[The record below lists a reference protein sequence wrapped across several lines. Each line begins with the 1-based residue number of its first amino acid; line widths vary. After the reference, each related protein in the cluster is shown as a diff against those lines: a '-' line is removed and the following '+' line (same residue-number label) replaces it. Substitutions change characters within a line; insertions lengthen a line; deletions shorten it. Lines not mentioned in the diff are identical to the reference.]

1 MASTLGLVLN
11 FLIFPGLLFTAV
23 VGLATTW
30 VDRKV
35 SARVQ
40 WRVGP
45 PWYQPFADML
55 KLLGK
60 EIVVPEGAKRTGF
73 LLAPLAG
80 FAAVGVV
87 STMLWL
93 ANMGG
98 RGFMGDLIGV
108 IYLLTI
114 PSLGIILGAS
124 ASSNPLASVGAS
136 REMKLVLAYELPF
149 VIAIFTA
156 VTAIGKATGEWTL
169 KLDSIISA
177 QAVDGV
183 LLGNASCIIAFI
195 VVILC
200 AQAKLTYP
208 PFDIPEAETE
218 IMDGTHM
225 EYSGAAL
232 AVVKI
237 TQAMMLFTL
246 PVFFITIFWG
256 GLQLTGWGLLYT
268 IVKYLIIITII
279 VLIKNTNPRVRIDQ
293 AVRFFWGP
301 VTVLAIIGMV
311 LAVFGL

>member
-1 MASTLGLVLN
+1 MASTLNMVLY

-23 VGLATTW
+23 VGLLTTW
-30 VDRKV
+30 IDRKV

-45 PWYQPFADML
+45 PWYQPFADIL

-80 FAAVGVV
+80 LAAVTVV
-87 STMLWL
+87 SMMLWL
-93 ANMGG
+93 ANMQGA
-98 RGFMGDLIGV
+98 GFVGDLIAV

-114 PSLGIILGAS
+114 PSIGMIIGAS

-136 REMKLVLAYELPF
+136 REMKLILAYELPF

-156 VTAIGKATGEWTL
+156 VSKVSPMSLELGAIL
-169 KLDSIISA
+169 QH
-177 QAVDGV
+177 QASNGV
-183 LLGNASCIIAFI
+183 LLGHPSCIIAFI
-195 VVILC
+195 VALLC
-200 AQAKLTYP
+200 MQAKLTYP

-218 IMDGTHM
+218 LMDGTHM
-225 EYSGAAL
+225 EYSGPVL
-232 AVVKI
+232 GAVKV

-246 PVFFITIFWG
+246 PIFFITLFWG
-256 GLQLTGWGLLYT
+256 GLQFTGWGLLYT
-268 IVKYLIIITII
+268 IIKYVII
-279 VLIKNTNPRVRIDQ
+279 VTVAILIKNTNPRVRIDQ

-301 VTVLAIIGMV
+301 VTVLAIIGIV
-311 LAVFGL
+311 LALAGH

>member
-1 MASTLGLVLN
+1 MTSTLGMVLN
-11 FLIFPGLLFTAV
+11 FLIFPGLLFTAA
-23 VGLATTW
+23 VGLLTTW

-45 PWYQPFADML
+45 PWYQPFADFL
-55 KLLGK
+55 KLMGK
-60 EIVVPEGAKRTGF
+60 EIVIPEGAKRTGF

-80 FAAVGVV
+80 LAAVTIV
-87 STMLWL
+87 SMMLWL
-93 ANMGG
+93 ANL
-98 RGFMGDLIGV
+98 RGAGFVGDLVGV

-114 PSLGIILGAS
+114 PSLGMIIGAA

-156 VTAIGKATGEWTL
+156 VTKVVPMTLRLDGIVQYQAAT
-169 KLDSIISA
+169 
-177 QAVDGV
+177 GV

-195 VVILC
+195 VAILC

-218 IMDGTHM
+218 LMDGTHM

-232 AVVKI
+232 AVVKL

-246 PVFFITIFWG
+246 PVLFITIFWG
-256 GLQLTGWGLLYT
+256 GLVVTGWGLLYT
-268 IVKYLIIITII
+268 IVKYLLIVTII

-301 VTVLAIIGMV
+301 VTVLAIIGML
-311 LAVFGL
+311 LAVAGL

>member
-1 MASTLGLVLN
+1 MAATLNMVLN
-11 FLIFPGLLFTAV
+11 FLIFPGLLFTAA
-23 VGLATTW
+23 VGLLTAW

-45 PWYQPFADML
+45 PWYQPFADIL

-60 EIVVPEGAKRTGF
+60 EIVIPEGARKTGF

-80 FAAVGVV
+80 LAAVGVV

-93 ANMGG
+93 VNM
-98 RGFMGDLIGV
+98 RGAGFVGDLIGV

-114 PSLGIILGAS
+114 PSLGMIIGAS

-136 REMKLVLAYELPF
+136 REMKLILAYELPF

-156 VTAIGKATGEWTL
+156 VSKVVPMSLRLDAIIGY
-169 KLDSIISA
+169 
-177 QAVDGV
+177 QAAHGV

-195 VVILC
+195 VSILC
-200 AQAKLTYP
+200 MQAKLTYP

-218 IMDGTHM
+218 LMDGTHM
-225 EYSGAAL
+225 EYSGPAL
-232 AVVKI
+232 AVVKL

-246 PVFFITIFWG
+246 PIFLITVFWG

-268 IVKYLIIITII
+268 VVKYVIIVTIA

-301 VTVLAIIGMV
+301 VTVLAIIGMI
-311 LAVFGL
+311 LAIAGF

>member
-11 FLIFPGLLFTAV
+11 YLIFPGLLFTAV
-23 VGLATTW
+23 FGLLTTW

-45 PWYQPFADML
+45 PWYQPFADVL
-55 KLLGK
+55 KLLAK
-60 EIVVPEGAKRTGF
+60 EIVIPAGARRTGF

-93 ANMGG
+93 ANM
-98 RGFMGDLIGV
+98 RGAGFVGDLIGV

-114 PSLGIILGAS
+114 PSLGMIIGAS
-124 ASSNPLASVGAS
+124 ASGNPLASVGAS

-149 VIAIFTA
+149 VIAVFTA
-156 VTAIGKATGEWTL
+156 VTKISPMTL
-169 KLDSIISA
+169 KLENIIA
-177 QAVDGV
+177 YQEMNGV
-183 LLGNASCIIAFI
+183 LLGNLSCIIAF
-195 VVILC
+195 VVAILC

-232 AVVKI
+232 AVVKV

-246 PVFFITIFWG
+246 PVFFITLFWG
-256 GLQLTGWGLLYT
+256 GLQFTGWGLIYT
-268 IVKYLIIITII
+268 IIKYVIIITII

-293 AVRFFWGP
+293 AVKFFWGP

-311 LAVFGL
+311 LAVVGL

>member
-11 FLIFPGLLFTAV
+11 YLIFPGLLFTAV
-23 VGLATTW
+23 VGLLTTW

-45 PWYQPFADML
+45 PWYQPFADVL
-55 KLLGK
+55 KLLAK
-60 EIVVPEGAKRTGF
+60 EIVIPAGARRTGF

-93 ANMGG
+93 ANM
-98 RGFMGDLIGV
+98 RGAGFVGDLIGV

-114 PSLGIILGAS
+114 PSLGMIIGAS
-124 ASSNPLASVGAS
+124 ASGNPLASVGAS

-156 VTAIGKATGEWTL
+156 VTKVMPMTL
-169 KLDSIISA
+169 RLENIVA
-177 QAVDGV
+177 YQEMNGV
-183 LLGNASCIIAFI
+183 LLGNLSCIIAF
-195 VVILC
+195 VVAILC

-246 PVFFITIFWG
+246 PVFFITLFWG
-256 GLQLTGWGLLYT
+256 GLQFTAWGLIYT
-268 IVKYLIIITII
+268 IIKYVIIITII

-293 AVRFFWGP
+293 AVKFFWGP

-311 LAVFGL
+311 LAVVGL

>member
-23 VGLATTW
+23 VGLLTQW

-45 PWYQPFADML
+45 PWFQPFADIL

-60 EIVVPEGAKRTGF
+60 EIVIPEGARRTGF

-80 FAAVGVV
+80 LAAVGVV

-93 ANMGG
+93 ANIQGS
-98 RGFMGDLIGV
+98 GFVGDLIGV
-108 IYLLTI
+108 LYLLTI
-114 PSLGIILGAS
+114 PSLGIIIGAS

-156 VTAIGKATGEWTL
+156 VTKVSPMTL
-169 KLDSIISA
+169 RLDGILDY
-177 QAVDGV
+177 QAANGV
-183 LLGNASCIIAFI
+183 LLGNVSCIIAF
-195 VVILC
+195 VVAVLC
-200 AQAKLTYP
+200 AQAKLTYA

-218 IMDGTHM
+218 LMDGTHM

-232 AVVKI
+232 AVVKLS
-237 TQAMMLFTL
+237 QAMMLFTL
-246 PVFFITIFWG
+246 PIFFITIFWG
-256 GLQLTGWGLLYT
+256 GLVLTGWGILYT
-268 IVKYLIIITII
+268 IVKYVIIVTII

-311 LAVFGL
+311 LAIVGL

>member
-1 MASTLGLVLN
+1 MATTLTMVLHY
-11 FLIFPGLLFTAV
+11 LIFPGLVFTAA
-23 VGLATTW
+23 VGLLTTW

-45 PWYQPFADML
+45 PWYQPFADVL
-55 KLLGK
+55 KLIGK
-60 EIVVPEGAKRTGF
+60 EVVIPEGAKRTGF

-80 FAAVGVV
+80 LAAVGVV
-87 STMLWL
+87 STILWM
-93 ANMGG
+93 ASIQG
-98 RGFMGDLIGV
+98 RGFVGDLIGV

-114 PSLGIILGAS
+114 PSLGMIIGAS
-124 ASSNPLASVGAS
+124 ASGNPLSSIGAS
-136 REMKLVLAYELPF
+136 REMKLILAYELPF

-156 VTAIGKATGEWTL
+156 VTKISPMTL
-169 KLDSIISA
+169 KINDILA
-177 QAVDGV
+177 FQAADGV
-183 LLGNASCIIAFI
+183 LLGNPSCIIAF
-195 VVILC
+195 VVTILC
-200 AQAKLTYP
+200 VQAKLTYP

-218 IMDGTHM
+218 LMDGTHM

-232 AVVKI
+232 AVVKV

-246 PVFFITIFWG
+246 PVFLITIFWG

-268 IVKYLIIITII
+268 IVKYLIIVTII

-301 VTVLAIIGMV
+301 VTVLAIIGMI
-311 LAVFGL
+311 LAVVGL

>member
-11 FLIFPGLLFTAV
+11 FLIFPGLLFTAI
-23 VGLATTW
+23 VGLLTQW
-30 VDRKV
+30 IDRKV

-45 PWYQPFADML
+45 PWYQPFADIL

-60 EIVVPEGAKRTGF
+60 EIIIPDGAQRTGF
-73 LLAPLAG
+73 LFAPLAG
-80 FAAVGVV
+80 LAAVGVV

-93 ANMGG
+93 ANLQGG
-98 RGFMGDLIGV
+98 GFVGDLIGV
-108 IYLLTI
+108 LYLLTI
-114 PSLGIILGAS
+114 PSLGMIIGAS
-124 ASSNPLASVGAS
+124 ASGNPLAGIGAS

-156 VTAIGKATGEWTL
+156 VTKVSPMTL
-169 KLDSIISA
+169 RLDGILEY
-177 QAVDGV
+177 QAANGV

-195 VVILC
+195 VAILC
-200 AQAKLTYP
+200 AQAKLTYA

-232 AVVKI
+232 AVVKLS
-237 TQAMMLFTL
+237 QAMMLFTL
-246 PVFFITIFWG
+246 PIFFITIFWG
-256 GLQLTGWGLLYT
+256 GIVLTGWGILYT
-268 IVKYLIIITII
+268 IIKYVIIITII

-311 LAVFGL
+311 LAIVGL

>member
-1 MASTLGLVLN
+1 MASSLGLVLK

-23 VGLATTW
+23 IGLLTQW

-45 PWYQPFADML
+45 PWFQPFADIL

-60 EIVVPEGAKRTGF
+60 EIIIPEGARRTGF

-80 FAAVGVV
+80 LAAVGVV
-87 STMLWL
+87 STALWL

-98 RGFMGDLIGV
+98 DGFVGDLIGV

-114 PSLGIILGAS
+114 PSLAIIIGAS

-156 VTAIGKATGEWTL
+156 VTKVSPMTL
-169 KLDSIISA
+169 RLDGILDY
-177 QAVDGV
+177 QAANGV
-183 LLGNASCIIAFI
+183 LLGNPSCIIAFV

-200 AQAKLTYP
+200 AQAKLTYT

-218 IMDGTHM
+218 LMDGTHM

-232 AVVKI
+232 AVVNLS
-237 TQAMMLFTL
+237 QAMMLFTL

-256 GLQLTGWGLLYT
+256 GLVLTGWGILYT

-311 LAVFGL
+311 LAIVGL

>member
-1 MASTLGLVLN
+1 MAATLSMILY
-11 FLIFPGLLFTAV
+11 FIIFPGLVFTAV
-23 VGLATTW
+23 VGLLTTW

-35 SARVQ
+35 SALVQ

-45 PWYQPFADML
+45 PWYQPFADIL

-60 EIVVPEGAKRTGF
+60 EIVIPEGAKRTGF
-73 LLAPLAG
+73 LVAPLAG
-80 FAAVGVV
+80 LAAVALV

-93 ANMGG
+93 ASM
-98 RGFMGDLIGV
+98 RGTGFVGDLIGV

-114 PSLGIILGAS
+114 PSLGMIIGAS
-124 ASSNPLASVGAS
+124 ASGNPLSSIGAS
-136 REMKLVLAYELPF
+136 REMKLILAYELPF

-156 VTAIGKATGEWTL
+156 VTKVSPMTL
-169 KLDSIISA
+169 KLDGILEY
-177 QAVDGV
+177 QAMNGV
-183 LLGNASCIIAFI
+183 LLGNLSCIIAF
-195 VVILC
+195 VVAMLC

-218 IMDGTHM
+218 LMDGTHM

-232 AVVKI
+232 AVVKV

-256 GLQLTGWGLLYT
+256 GLQLTGWGILYT
-268 IVKYLIIITII
+268 IVKYVIIIVII
-279 VLIKNTNPRVRIDQ
+279 VLIKNTTPRVRIDQ

-301 VTVLAIIGMV
+301 VTVI
-311 LAVFGL
+311 AVVSPIAP

>member
-1 MASTLGLVLN
+1 MASTLGLILS

-23 VGLATTW
+23 GGLATQW

-35 SARVQ
+35 SALVQ

-45 PWYQPFADML
+45 PWYQPFADIL

-60 EIVVPEGAKRTGF
+60 EIVIPVGAKRAGF
-73 LLAPLAG
+73 FLAPLAG
-80 FAAVGVV
+80 LAAVGVV
-87 STMLWL
+87 STILWL
-93 ANMGG
+93 TNL
-98 RGFMGDLIGV
+98 RGVGFVGDLIGV
-108 IYLLTI
+108 LYLLTI

-156 VTAIGKATGEWTL
+156 VTKVSPMTL
-169 KLDSIISA
+169 RLDSIIA
-177 QAVDGV
+177 YQEANGV

-195 VVILC
+195 VCILV

-232 AVVKI
+232 AVIKLQ
-237 TQAMMLFTL
+237 QAMMLFTL
-246 PVFFITIFWG
+246 PVFFITLFWG
-256 GLQLTGWGLLYT
+256 GLQFSGWNILYT
-268 IVKYLIIITII
+268 IVKYVIIIVII

-301 VTVLAIIGMV
+301 ISLIAVIGMV
-311 LAVFGL
+311 LAILGF

>member
-1 MASTLGLVLN
+1 MAATLYMVFY

-23 VGLATTW
+23 VGLLTTW

-45 PWYQPFADML
+45 PWYQPFADVL
-55 KLLGK
+55 KLMGK
-60 EIVVPEGAKRTGF
+60 EIVIPEGAKRTGF

-80 FAAVGVV
+80 LAAVGVV
-87 STMLWL
+87 SMMLWL
-93 ANMGG
+93 INMKGV
-98 RGFMGDLIGV
+98 GFVGDLIGV

-114 PSLGIILGAS
+114 PSIGMIIGAS

-136 REMKLVLAYELPF
+136 REMKLILAYELPF

-156 VTAIGKATGEWTL
+156 VTKVSPMTL
-169 KLDSIISA
+169 RIDGILDY
-177 QAVDGV
+177 QAASGV

-195 VVILC
+195 VCILC

-218 IMDGTHM
+218 LMDGTHI

-232 AVVKI
+232 AVVKL
-237 TQAMMLFTL
+237 TQSMMLFTL
-246 PVFFITIFWG
+246 PVLLITIFWG
-256 GLQLTGWGLLYT
+256 GLHLSGWGLLYT
-268 IVKYLIIITII
+268 IVKYLMIVTVII
-279 VLIKNTNPRVRIDQ
+279 LIKNTNPRVKIDQ

-301 VTVLAIIGMV
+301 VTVLAIIGMI
-311 LAVFGL
+311 LAVAGL

>member
-1 MASTLGLVLN
+1 MASTLSMILY
-11 FLIFPGLLFTAV
+11 FLIFPGLLFTAA
-23 VGLATTW
+23 VGLLTTW

-45 PWYQPFADML
+45 PWYQPFADVL
-55 KLLGK
+55 KLMGK
-60 EIVVPEGAKRTGF
+60 EIVIPEGAKRTGF

-80 FAAVGVV
+80 LAAVGVV
-87 STMLWL
+87 SMMLWL
-93 ANMGG
+93 ANMQGA
-98 RGFMGDLIGV
+98 GFVGDLIGV

-114 PSLGIILGAS
+114 PSLGMILGAS

-156 VTAIGKATGEWTL
+156 VSKVTPMSLRLDAILEY
-169 KLDSIISA
+169 
-177 QAVDGV
+177 QAAEGV

-195 VVILC
+195 VALLC
-200 AQAKLTYP
+200 MQAKLTYP

-218 IMDGTHM
+218 LMDGTHM
-225 EYSGAAL
+225 EYSGPAL
-232 AVVKI
+232 AVVKV

-256 GLQLTGWGLLYT
+256 GLHLTGWGLLYT
-268 IVKYLIIITII
+268 IVKYVII
-279 VLIKNTNPRVRIDQ
+279 VTVAILIKNTNPRVKIDQ
-293 AVRFFWGP
+293 AVKFFWGP

-311 LAVFGL
+311 LALAGF

>member
-1 MASTLGLVLN
+1 MAATLNMVLHY
-11 FLIFPGLLFTAV
+11 LIFPGLLFTAA
-23 VGLATTW
+23 VGLLTVW

-45 PWYQPFADML
+45 PWYQPFADIL

-60 EIVVPEGAKRTGF
+60 EIVIPEGARKTGF
-73 LLAPLAG
+73 LLAPVAG
-80 FAAVGVV
+80 LAAVGVV

-93 ANMGG
+93 ANM
-98 RGFMGDLIGV
+98 RGTSFLGDLIGV

-114 PSLGIILGAS
+114 PSLGMIIGAS

-136 REMKLVLAYELPF
+136 REMKLILAYELPF

-156 VTAIGKATGEWTL
+156 VTKVVPMSLRLDAIIEY
-169 KLDSIISA
+169 
-177 QAVDGV
+177 QAAHGV

-195 VVILC
+195 VSILC
-200 AQAKLTYP
+200 MQAKLTYP

-218 IMDGTHM
+218 LMDGTHM
-225 EYSGAAL
+225 EYSGPAL

-246 PVFFITIFWG
+246 PIFLITIFWG

-268 IVKYLIIITII
+268 IVKYVIIVTIA

-301 VTVLAIIGMV
+301 VTVLAIIGMI
-311 LAVFGL
+311 LAIAGF

>member
-1 MASTLGLVLN
+1 MASTLNMVLY

-23 VGLATTW
+23 VGLLTTW
-30 VDRKV
+30 IDRKV

-45 PWYQPFADML
+45 PWYQPFADIL

-80 FAAVGVV
+80 LAAVTVV
-87 STMLWL
+87 SMMLWL
-93 ANMGG
+93 ANMQSA
-98 RGFMGDLIGV
+98 GFVGDLIAV

-114 PSLGIILGAS
+114 PSIGMIIGAS

-136 REMKLVLAYELPF
+136 REMKLILAYELPF

-156 VTAIGKATGEWTL
+156 VSKVSPMSLELGAILQHQT
-169 KLDSIISA
+169 SN
-177 QAVDGV
+177 GV
-183 LLGNASCIIAFI
+183 LLGHPSCIIAFI
-195 VVILC
+195 VALLC
-200 AQAKLTYP
+200 MQAKLTYP

-218 IMDGTHM
+218 LMDGTHM
-225 EYSGAAL
+225 EYSGPVL
-232 AVVKI
+232 GAVKL

-246 PVFFITIFWG
+246 PIFFITLFWG
-256 GLQLTGWGLLYT
+256 GLQFTGWGLLYT
-268 IVKYLIIITII
+268 IIKYVII
-279 VLIKNTNPRVRIDQ
+279 VTVAILIKNTNPRVRIDQ

-301 VTVLAIIGMV
+301 VTVLAIIGIV
-311 LAVFGL
+311 LALAGH

>member
-1 MASTLGLVLN
+1 MASTLSMLLY
-11 FLIFPGLLFTAV
+11 FLIFPGFLFTAV
-23 VGLATTW
+23 VGLLTSW

-45 PWYQPFADML
+45 PWYQPFADVF

-60 EIVVPEGAKRTGF
+60 EIVIPEGARGAGF
-73 LLAPLAG
+73 LLAPVAGLAAVVLVSTLLWLTNLRGAG
-80 FAAVGVV
+80 FV
-87 STMLWL
+87 
-93 ANMGG
+93 
-98 RGFMGDLIGV
+98 GDLIGV

-114 PSLGIILGAS
+114 PSLGMILGAS

-136 REMKLVLAYELPF
+136 REMKLILAYELPF

-156 VTAIGKATGEWTL
+156 ITKVSPMTL
-169 KLDSIISA
+169 RLDGILEY
-177 QAVDGV
+177 QAVEGV
-183 LLGNASCIIAFI
+183 LLGNVSCIIAFI
-195 VVILC
+195 VCILC

-218 IMDGTHM
+218 IMDGTHI

-232 AVVKI
+232 AVVKL

-246 PVFFITIFWG
+246 PVLFITLFWG
-256 GLQLTGWGLLYT
+256 GVSLSGIGILWTVL
-268 IVKYLIIITII
+268 KYLVIVTII
-279 VLIKNTNPRVRIDQ
+279 VLIKNTNPRVKIDQ

-301 VTVLAIIGMV
+301 VTVLAIVGMV
-311 LAVFGL
+311 LALLGF

>member
-1 MASTLGLVLN
+1 MAATLNMVLN
-11 FLIFPGLLFTAV
+11 YLIFPGLLFTAA
-23 VGLATTW
+23 VGLLTVW

-45 PWYQPFADML
+45 PWYQPFADIL

-60 EIVVPEGAKRTGF
+60 EIVIPEGARKTGF

-80 FAAVGVV
+80 LAAVGVV
-87 STMLWL
+87 STVLWL
-93 ANMGG
+93 TNM
-98 RGFMGDLIGV
+98 RGTGFLGDLIGV

-114 PSLGIILGAS
+114 PSLGMIIGAS

-156 VTAIGKATGEWTL
+156 VTKVVPMSLRLDAIIGY
-169 KLDSIISA
+169 
-177 QAVDGV
+177 QAAHGV

-195 VVILC
+195 VSILC
-200 AQAKLTYP
+200 MQAKLTYP

-218 IMDGTHM
+218 LMDGTHM
-225 EYSGAAL
+225 EYSGPAL

-246 PVFFITIFWG
+246 PIFLITIFWG

-268 IVKYLIIITII
+268 IIKYLIIVTIA

-301 VTVLAIIGMV
+301 VTVLAIIGMI
-311 LAVFGL
+311 LAVAGF

>member
-1 MASTLGLVLN
+1 MASTLSMILY
-11 FLIFPGLLFTAV
+11 FLFFPGLLFTAA
-23 VGLATTW
+23 VGLMTTW

-45 PWYQPFADML
+45 PWYQPFADIL

-60 EIVVPEGAKRTGF
+60 EIVIPEGAKKTGF

-87 STMLWL
+87 SMMLWL
-93 ANMGG
+93 TNMKGT
-98 RGFMGDLIGV
+98 GFVGDLIGV

-114 PSLGIILGAS
+114 PSLGIIIGAS
-124 ASSNPLASVGAS
+124 ASSNPLSSVGAS

-149 VIAIFTA
+149 VIALFTA
-156 VTAIGKATGEWTL
+156 VSKISPMSL
-169 KLDSIISA
+169 RLDSII
-177 QAVDGV
+177 QYQDVHGV

-195 VVILC
+195 VCLLVM
-200 AQAKLTYP
+200 QAKLTYP

-218 IMDGTHM
+218 LMDGTHL
-225 EYSGAAL
+225 EYSGPAL

-246 PVFFITIFWG
+246 PVFFITLFWG

-268 IVKYLIIITII
+268 VVKYVIIVTVA

-301 VTVLAIIGMV
+301 VTVLAIIGMI
-311 LAVFGL
+311 LALAGF

>member
-1 MASTLGLVLN
+1 MASTLGLILS

-23 VGLATTW
+23 GGLATQW

-35 SARVQ
+35 SALVQ

-45 PWYQPFADML
+45 PWFQPFADIL

-60 EIVVPEGAKRTGF
+60 EIVIPVGAKRAGF
-73 LLAPLAG
+73 FLAPLAG
-80 FAAVGVV
+80 LAAVGVV
-87 STMLWL
+87 STILWL
-93 ANMGG
+93 TNL
-98 RGFMGDLIGV
+98 RGVGFVGDLIGV
-108 IYLLTI
+108 LYLLTI

-156 VTAIGKATGEWTL
+156 VTKVSPMTL
-169 KLDSIISA
+169 RLDSIIA
-177 QAVDGV
+177 YQEANGV
-183 LLGNASCIIAFI
+183 LLGNASCILAFI
-195 VVILC
+195 VCILV

-232 AVVKI
+232 AVIKLQ
-237 TQAMMLFTL
+237 QAMMLFTL
-246 PVFFITIFWG
+246 PIFFITLFWG
-256 GLQLTGWGLLYT
+256 GLQFSGWNILYT
-268 IVKYLIIITII
+268 IVKYLIIVTII

-301 VTVLAIIGMV
+301 ISLIAVIGMV
-311 LAVFGL
+311 LAILGF

>member
-1 MASTLGLVLN
+1 MASTLNMVLY

-23 VGLATTW
+23 VGLLTTW
-30 VDRKV
+30 IDRKV

-45 PWYQPFADML
+45 PWYQPFADIL

-80 FAAVGVV
+80 LAAVTVV
-87 STMLWL
+87 SMMLWL
-93 ANMGG
+93 ANMQGA
-98 RGFMGDLIGV
+98 GFVGDLIAV

-114 PSLGIILGAS
+114 PSIGMIIGAS

-136 REMKLVLAYELPF
+136 REMKLILAYELPF

-156 VTAIGKATGEWTL
+156 VSKVSPMSLELDAIL
-169 KLDSIISA
+169 QH
-177 QAVDGV
+177 QAANGV
-183 LLGNASCIIAFI
+183 LLGNPSCIIAFI
-195 VVILC
+195 VALLC
-200 AQAKLTYP
+200 MQAKLTYP

-218 IMDGTHM
+218 LMDGTHM
-225 EYSGAAL
+225 EYSGPVL
-232 AVVKI
+232 GAVKV

-246 PVFFITIFWG
+246 PIFFITLFWG
-256 GLQLTGWGLLYT
+256 GLQFTGWGLLYT
-268 IVKYLIIITII
+268 IIKYVII
-279 VLIKNTNPRVRIDQ
+279 VTVAILIKNTNPRVRIDQ

-301 VTVLAIIGMV
+301 VTVLAIIGIV
-311 LAVFGL
+311 LALAGH